1 MPREI
6 SPTEARARLATAQ
19 RVLVFGVSGGGKS
32 TLSAS
37 IERAY
42 GLPHT
47 SIDRDIRWLP
57 GWQLRDRAEQR
68 KLTEGFVAQDRWV
81 IDGTTVSTFDLRVPR
96 ADLAIW
102 VRVSRARALWQLTKR
117 VWGSYG
123 QVRPDMAEGCPEQL
137 PDREFLHWIWTFEAK
152 QGPRIQAALERYG
165 PELSL
170 VTLRAPSEFRELMDD
185 RAP

>member
-6 SPTEARARLATAQ
+6 SPTVARARLATAQ

-32 TLSAS
+32 TLSAA
-37 IERAY
+37 IEREY
-42 GLPHT
+42 GLPHI

-57 GWQLRDRAEQR
+57 GWQVRDRAEQR

-117 VWGSYG
+117 VWRSYG

-137 PDREFLHWIWTFEAK
+137 PDREFLTWIWTFEAK
-152 QGPRIQAALERYG
+152 QSPKIRASLDRYG
-165 PELSL
+165 PDLPL
-170 VTLRAPSEFRELMDD
+170 VTLRTTAESRTLIKPS
-185 RAP
+185 